1 MNTLTFSPA
10 VAMTIA
16 EQQASRAM
24 RESSRRRLARQVWE
38 SDPLPGSEA
47 AFERRQARRARRP
60 RRLRLVA
67 RLGL

>member
-1 MNTLTFSPA
+1 MNALHFSPA

-16 EQQASRAM
+16 EQQASGAM
-24 RESSRRRLARQVWE
+24 RESSRRRLARIVSE
-38 SDPLPGSEA
+38 TDPLPGSEA

-60 RRLRLVA
+60 ARRRLVA

>member
-1 MNTLTFSPA
+1 MFTMTFSPA

-24 RESSRRRLARQVWE
+24 RESSRRRLATLVRE
-38 SDPLPGSEA
+38 TDPLPGTVA
-47 AFERRQARRARRP
+47 AHERRKARRARRP
-60 RRLRLVA
+60 RLVA

>member
-24 RESSRRRLARQVWE
+24 RESSRRRLAREVRD
-38 SDPLPGSEA
+38 SDPLPGTVA
-47 AFERRQARRARRP
+47 AHERRQARRGRRT
-60 RRLRLVA
+60 RLVA
-67 RLGL
+67 RLGF

>member
-24 RESSRRRLARQVWE
+24 RESSRRRLAREVRE
-38 SDPLPGSEA
+38 TDPLPGSVA
-47 AFERRQARRARRP
+47 AFERHRARRG
-60 RRLRLVA
+60 RRARLVA